1 VKWFNVK
8 RGKQKT
14 ARYPDSDE
22 IASVGYSESGG
33 GVLLGIHD
41 GFSGWVRNR
50 NREAN
55 IRRDLFQVKHHSI
68 ENLH

>member
-1 VKWFNVK
+1 VKWFNVE

-14 ARYPDSDE
+14 ARFPDSDV

-33 GVLLGIHD
+33 GVLLGIHE
-41 GFSGWVRNR
+41 GFSGWARNR

-55 IRRDLFQVKHHSI
+55 IRQDLFPVKHPFI
-68 ENLH
+68 ENPR